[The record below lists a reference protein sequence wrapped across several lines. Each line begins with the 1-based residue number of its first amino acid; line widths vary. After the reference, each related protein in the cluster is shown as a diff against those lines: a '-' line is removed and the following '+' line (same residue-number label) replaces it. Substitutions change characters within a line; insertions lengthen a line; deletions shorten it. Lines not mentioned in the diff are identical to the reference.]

1 MEQNQGQGVRMSD
14 IAKSAGVSRQAV
26 YLHFESRV
34 DLMNATTKYVDEVL
48 GLDERLQCVSD
59 APSATKALELFIEVW
74 GNYIPEIYGLSK
86 ALLAV
91 RDTDEAAS
99 KAWDECMSCLR
110 NASRDIVEGL
120 NQSKVLSSQWTNDAA
135 GDLLWTMLS
144 VQNWEQLI
152 NDCGW
157 SQTQYVDGMTKMIQ
171 ASILD

>member
-1 MEQNQGQGVRMSD
+1 MSD

-34 DLMNATTKYVDEVL
+34 ELMNATTKYVDEVL
-48 GLDERLQCVSD
+48 GLDDRLKCVSE
-59 APSATKALELFIEVW
+59 ATSATKALELFIEVW

-110 NASRDIVEGL
+110 NASREIVEGL
-120 NQSKVLSSQWTNDAA
+120 DHDGVLSSQWTKDAA
-135 GDLLWTMLS
+135 GELLWTMLS
-144 VQNWEQLI
+144 IQNWEQLT

-157 SQTQYVDGMTKMIQ
+157 SQPQYVDGMTTMIQ
-171 ASILD
+171 SSILV